1 MVTINEWLWEG
12 LYTLKKLYDKGKME
26 LLEQYSTNVLDG
38 DDVGMI
44 SMESIYEVFEDTL
57 DSYDEKSDL
66 DTYVFFDPIFDEF
79 NRLCEI
85 YEAEKHIN
93 RSKNPHRAA
102 VLRTIRSELCFGGYS
117 SEYWFYDGTQHDRKA
132 KLILKLYPEF
142 CACYE
147 IAGGLLEVYEAFDH
161 HVKALKE
168 ELDMK
173 QPNKIVLLPQTEPN
187 TLKEAA

>member
-1 MVTINEWLWEG
+1 MVEINEWLWEG
-12 LYTLKKLYDKGKME
+12 LYTLKKLYDKGKMN
-26 LLEQYSTNVLDG
+26 LLEQYSTDVLDG
-38 DDVGMI
+38 DNVGLI
-44 SMESIYEVFEDTL
+44 SMEALYEVFADTL
-57 DSYDEKSDL
+57 DSYDEKNDL

-79 NRLCEI
+79 NWLCEI
-85 YEAEKHIN
+85 YEAEKHIK
-93 RSKNPHRAA
+93 RSENPHRAA
-102 VLRTIRSELCFGGYS
+102 VLSAIRSGMYFGDYSYGYW
-117 SEYWFYDGTQHDRKA
+117 YYDGTQRDGKA